1 MGVHMWER
9 VHVGVHMWERV
20 HVGVYMWEC
29 VHVGVHMWECVHVG
43 VHMWERVHG
52 GVHMRRCG
60 PTCLSSPRLTACV
73 RNSFAAPGCGGS
85 LAGPRASLSSSL
97 EKGRAGPRAHG
108 ASDFGG
114 WVAPRAQRGIQVLP
128 QGLLSC

>member
-1 MGVHMWER
+1 MGVHTWE
-9 VHVGVHMWERV
+9 HI

-43 VHMWERVHG
+43 VHMW
-52 GVHMRRCG
+52 RCG
-60 PTCLSSPRLTACV
+60 PTCLSSPHLTACV
-73 RNSFAAPGCGGS
+73 RNSFAAPGCGGHWQAP
-85 LAGPRASLSSSL
+85 LASLSSSL

-114 WVAPRAQRGIQVLP
+114 WVAPRAQRGIQVFP
-128 QGLLSC
+128 QGLLSR